1 MRTQY
6 LKELP
11 AHWLPTAQIF
21 AAFGDPVRQK
31 ILLVFEPD
39 EEISIK
45 TLVELIGL
53 SRSAVVHH
61 LSVLERAGLMTQR
74 RQGREVMCRVD
85 YHAALE
91 AVTNLKDY
99 INMEMQSNDNRNN
112 A

>member
-1 MRTQY
+1 MKTQY

-11 AHWLPTAQIF
+11 ADWLPTAQIF

-31 ILLVFEPD
+31 ILLIFEPG

-61 LSVLERAGLMTQR
+61 LGVLEKAGLIIQR
-74 RQGREVMCRVD
+74 RQGREAMCRVD
-85 YHAALE
+85 YQAALD
-91 AVTNLKDY
+91 AVTNLRDY
-99 INMEMQSNDNRNN
+99 INMEMQNNVDQSNG
-112 A
+112 